1 MSEHQ
6 NQFTIRRATL
16 ADAEAVASMVGELL
30 SEIMEAIGFLAFD
43 VAFEET
49 AERLLNFLET
59 GRYVVFV
66 AIDGYEEPVGFIAL
80 YESCALYAG
89 GVFGAIPELYVLPE
103 CRSLGVGRG
112 LLDAAVQF
120 GKSRGWT
127 RLEVTTPPLP
137 EFDRTLAF
145 YEQEGFEV
153 TGGRKLRVLL

>member
-1 MSEHQ
+1 MSEQQ

-16 ADAEAVASMVGELL
+16 ADAEAVASMVGDLL
-30 SEIMEAIGFLAFD
+30 SEIMAAIGIPAFD

-66 AIDGYEEPVGFIAL
+66 AIDGYGETVGFIAL
-80 YESCALYAG
+80 HESSALYAG
-89 GVFGAIPELYVLPE
+89 GVFGVIPELYVLPE
-103 CRSLGVGRG
+103 CRSFGVGRG